1 MRYYLTNVK
10 ILIRFLQFQAF
21 GQARSDIYCIPI
33 KYCYCYWFWIFWN
46 STSKSKLR
54 FFWIK
59 KVLKTPYL
67 EDQYTNNNKYWF
79 SKIIKTS
86 YLYWRNVQQ
95 LFINEFWKKKK
106 TIWPIFTNICYWCSK
121 MIDFIK
127 MKIFL

>member
-54 FFWIK
+54 FLWIK

-95 LFINEFWKKKK
+95 LFINEFWKKKQ

-127 MKIFL
+127 KKIFL